1 MNSLVRAYR
10 VEYVLQAKQTVFDN
24 DNNITV
30 LLSWNQT
37 QERKKERRRDN
48 STRIVSYYLRWNMY
62 DDYSQS
68 SLYYFLYIYKY
79 RN

>member
-10 VEYVLQAKQTVFDN
+10 VEYLLQAKQTVFDN

-37 QERKKERRRDN
+37 QERKKEEEII
-48 STRIVSYYLRWNMY
+48 TQGLFHI
-62 DDYSQS
+62 
-68 SLYYFLYIYKY
+68 I
-79 RN
+79 